1 MTNVTSRY
9 NYNLLMTIAQ
19 LTWTLTILEV
29 YMVQHLSLAPA
40 LFFSFC

>member
-9 NYNLLMTIAQ
+9 NYNLLMTVAQ
-19 LTWTLTILEV
+19 LTWTPTILEW
-29 YMVQHLSLAPA
+29 YMVQYLSLAPA